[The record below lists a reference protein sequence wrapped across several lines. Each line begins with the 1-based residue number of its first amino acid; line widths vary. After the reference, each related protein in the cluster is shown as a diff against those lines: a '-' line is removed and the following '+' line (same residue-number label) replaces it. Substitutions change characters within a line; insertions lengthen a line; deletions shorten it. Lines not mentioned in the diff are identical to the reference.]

1 MGSFFTKPVEPKI
14 DHTNFKGAGCIFTN
28 KILILAGYQPTKSTP
43 HISGFGGKR
52 KAKESF
58 MHTALRETLEELF
71 DIKNVPEHLIESIQ
85 MLVPP
90 ESVMVQGEY
99 IVLIY
104 SFRDLSEILTLV
116 RQYISNLDLYPR
128 GFPTNVHELVM
139 GRIIHPESEI
149 SHLCILPAVKHL
161 KLDPLFLEDI
171 NILLK

>member
-1 MGSFFTKPVEPKI
+1 MGSFNTKPVETKT

-28 KILILAGYQPTKSTP
+28 KISILAGYQPNKPIP

-52 KAKESF
+52 KSKETF

-71 DIKNVPEHLIESIQ
+71 DMKNVPEHLIESIQ

-90 ESVMVQGEY
+90 DSVLLQGDY
-99 IVLIY
+99 ILLVY
-104 SFRDLSEILTLV
+104 SFRGLSEILSLV
-116 RQYISNLDLYPR
+116 RQYISNVELYPR

-149 SHLCILPAVKHL
+149 SHLCILPAVKNL

-171 NILLK
+171 NILLR